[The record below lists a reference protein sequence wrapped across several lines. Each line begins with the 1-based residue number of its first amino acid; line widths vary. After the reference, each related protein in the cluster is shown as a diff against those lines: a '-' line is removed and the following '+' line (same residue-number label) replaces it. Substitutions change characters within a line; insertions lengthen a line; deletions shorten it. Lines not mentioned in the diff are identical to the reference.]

1 MESGC
6 APCSERPHVITAKN
20 TDRREDEKFNE
31 QLSNQQHG
39 DELIHSHDLPPSLLV
54 TLSLGWIVR
63 DQFVVSGGA
72 PKEGIEVCYKD
83 HCTPALAR

>member
-1 MESGC
+1 MNNS
-6 APCSERPHVITAKN
+6 AI
-20 TDRREDEKFNE
+20 
-31 QLSNQQHG
+31 SNMVMSF
-39 DELIHSHDLPPSLLV
+39 HSHDLPPSLLV